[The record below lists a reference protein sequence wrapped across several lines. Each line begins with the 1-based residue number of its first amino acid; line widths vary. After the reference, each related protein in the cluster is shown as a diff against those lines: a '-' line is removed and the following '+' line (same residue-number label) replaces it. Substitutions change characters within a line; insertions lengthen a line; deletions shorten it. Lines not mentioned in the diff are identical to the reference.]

1 MLCLVEHRYI
11 QKMHENWN
19 TKTSK
24 NALDKHIFKC
34 SEYTVDNSLWMA
46 VKDLLL
52 HIISWP
58 LMYLCFSFFNV
69 SMVKSFHFCDAE
81 QMLIDL
87 KY

>member
-1 MLCLVEHRYI
+1 
-11 QKMHENWN
+11 
-19 TKTSK
+19 
-24 NALDKHIFKC
+24 
-34 SEYTVDNSLWMA
+34 MA